1 MGNITDRQNI
11 ETNALQSKL
20 AANNNALQFSLIRM
34 GAENQGYLNS
44 LALGTQVYNS
54 ITANQPAVNQNNV
67 QPRSTDQYQDPYGF
81 NGTQGYGMSNY
92 TSNPYDFTANAAPT
106 GAGPLLLGLIL
117 PKNSLITSLCSGFVI
132 SPPSSIK

>member
-1 MGNITDRQNI
+1 MFNQYLQAKGQIQNFNIASRTNATNATRVNANNMLSTAGGIGMGNITDRQNI

-54 ITANQPAVNQNNV
+54 ITPQSQLCQPPAAGC
-67 QPRSTDQYQDPYGF
+67 P
-81 NGTQGYGMSNY
+81 QGSFWSY
-92 TSNPYDFTANAAPT
+92 AQCRC
-106 GAGPLLLGLIL
+106 I
-117 PKNSLITSLCSGFVI
+117 
-132 SPPSSIK
+132 